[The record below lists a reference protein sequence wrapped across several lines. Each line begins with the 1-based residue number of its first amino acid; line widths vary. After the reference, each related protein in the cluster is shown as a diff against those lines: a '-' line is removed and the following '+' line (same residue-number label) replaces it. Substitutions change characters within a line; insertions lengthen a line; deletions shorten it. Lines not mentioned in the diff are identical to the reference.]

1 MTRFGVM
8 VIAAFAVLLASVRV
22 FGGETGASSDAAGR
36 ENVERLTEWWVG
48 LFDTTEQVVF
58 NDLPGIAS
66 RAPSAEQR
74 VRTLV
79 ERVSVPWIGE
89 HVLYAEEFLHDD
101 ADSVRRQVLLRLE
114 PAPAGAVRVR
124 QYTFRDPARFRHFY
138 RSPLL
143 IASLRIDDL
152 ETMPECDLMMK
163 PERVQFSGGT
173 EGNACREE
181 SHGEVRYVDYR
192 LVVGDELYWYR
203 KRRFRLAD
211 NALEEEV
218 AGYTYFELH
227 AARLFSCRVSWSSN
241 ASREDRRQLLAVD
254 LNDQGGRAKFETP
267 DGRKLSFE
275 LHSQD
280 WPFALGRDALILIVE
295 EAGRVEP
302 IASSWTTI
310 HANSIAVDLDWL
322 GVDCSSVAPEMDDRR
337 S

>member
-1 MTRFGVM
+1 MTRAS
-8 VIAAFAVLLASVRV
+8 VIVVSAATWLLASASIL
-22 FGGETGASSDAAGR
+22 GAETVATVDPSGR
-36 ENVERLTEWWVG
+36 DNVERLAEWWVG
-48 LFDTTEQVVF
+48 LFDSSEQVVF
-58 NDLPGIAS
+58 RDLPGIAS
-66 RAPSAEQR
+66 RAPPGEQR

-79 ERVSVPWIGE
+79 ERVAVPWIGE

-101 ADSVRRQVLLRLE
+101 ADLVRRQVLLRLE
-114 PAPAGAVRVR
+114 PALAGAVRVR
-124 QYTFRDPARFRHFY
+124 QYTFRDPVRFRHFY
-138 RSPLL
+138 RSPHL

-152 ETMPECDLMMK
+152 ETVPECDLILK

-181 SHGEVRYVDYR
+181 SYGEVRYIDYR

-203 KRRFRLAD
+203 KRRFRLTD

-227 AARLFSCRVSWSSN
+227 AARLFSCRVSWSAN
-241 ASREDRRQLLAVD
+241 ASRDDRRQLLAVD

-280 WPFALGRDALILIVE
+280 WPFALGRDALILIVD
-295 EAGRVEP
+295 EAGRADP

-310 HANSIAVDLDWL
+310 HANAIGVDLDWL
-322 GVDCSSVAPEMDDRR
+322 AVDCATVAPEGEDR
-337 S
+337 SS